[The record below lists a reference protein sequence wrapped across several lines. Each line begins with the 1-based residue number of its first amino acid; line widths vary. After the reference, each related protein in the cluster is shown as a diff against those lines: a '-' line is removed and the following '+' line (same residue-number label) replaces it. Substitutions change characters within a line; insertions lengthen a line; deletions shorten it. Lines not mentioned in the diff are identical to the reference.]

1 MKRISKEGLERLR
14 QSYPVGTRVELL
26 VMDDTQA
33 PPIGTLGTVAG
44 VDAVGTIH
52 VNWDNGC
59 ALGVAYGADVCRRVE
74 A

>member
-1 MKRISKEGLERLR
+1 MKRISKEELERLR

-26 VMDDTQA
+26 VMDDIQA
-33 PPIGTLGTVAG
+33 PPIGTLGTGAG
-44 VDAVGTIH
+44 VDSVGTSH

-59 ALGVAYGADVCRRVE
+59 GLGVAYGADACRRVE